1 MPVLRGKLR
10 AFHARNPT
18 IFYNLP
24 CRFFALVLYFYE
36 ITERTE
42 NAMRTLYLSDLDGTL
57 LNQKT
62 ELTSKTG
69 SILNGLMEQGLCFSI
84 ATARSRSSALPIIH
98 KLNLTC
104 PAIFHN
110 GTFLM
115 DPGTGEILS
124 AELFSPGQRQTI
136 RSLLNRH
143 RLHPVCYAFL
153 EGRERLSYR
162 AGEQNEG
169 MEYYLHK
176 RREDPRMRECCSE
189 EELYDGE
196 IYYFTCIGSREEL
209 SPVYEEVRRLKG
221 FRCVFQQELYRPEY
235 WLEIMPENASKAHGM
250 EKLKELLHCDRVVV
264 FGDALNDLPMFKAAD
279 EAYAVANAAEELKQ
293 AATGIIGSN
302 EEDGVADWLLNRLL
316 QG

>member
-1 MPVLRGKLR
+1 
-10 AFHARNPT
+10 
-18 IFYNLP
+18 
-24 CRFFALVLYFYE
+24 
-36 ITERTE
+36 
-42 NAMRTLYLSDLDGTL
+42 MRTLYLSDLDGTL

-62 ELTSKTG
+62 ELTSKTV

-115 DPGTGEILS
+115 NPGTGEILS

-153 EGRERLSYR
+153 EGRERLSYC

-250 EKLKELLHCDRVVV
+250 QKVKEWLHCDRVVV

-302 EEDGVADWLLNRLL
+302 EEDGVADWLLNRFL
-316 QG
+316 

>member
-1 MPVLRGKLR
+1 
-10 AFHARNPT
+10 
-18 IFYNLP
+18 
-24 CRFFALVLYFYE
+24 
-36 ITERTE
+36 
-42 NAMRTLYLSDLDGTL
+42 
-57 LNQKT
+57 
-62 ELTSKTG
+62 
-69 SILNGLMEQGLCFSI
+69 
-84 ATARSRSSALPIIH
+84 
-98 KLNLTC
+98 
-104 PAIFHN
+104 
-110 GTFLM
+110 
-115 DPGTGEILS
+115 
-124 AELFSPGQRQTI
+124 
-136 RSLLNRH
+136 
-143 RLHPVCYAFL
+143 
-153 EGRERLSYR
+153 
-162 AGEQNEG
+162 
-169 MEYYLHK
+169 
-176 RREDPRMRECCSE
+176 MRECCSE

>member
-1 MPVLRGKLR
+1 M
-10 AFHARNPT
+10 
-18 IFYNLP
+18 
-24 CRFFALVLYFYE
+24 LYFYE

-62 ELTSKTG
+62 ELTSKTV

-209 SPVYEEVRRLKG
+209 SPVYEEVRHLKG

-279 EAYAVANAAEELKQ
+279 EAYAVTNAAEELKQ